1 MLPTHTPVNLSY
13 NSEYFCVIFYIIL
26 RDAVMMM
33 RRLVIILREQQIFLV
48 TLYKIFSKFCYKL
61 RSLVISPDRGA
72 LRGAAQ

>member
-1 MLPTHTPVNLSY
+1 MLPTHTPANLS
-13 NSEYFCVIFYIIL
+13 SKYFCVILDTYVIL
-26 RDAVMMM
+26 RDAVMMI

-72 LRGAAQ
+72 LRRAAQ